1 MGTKTGSSTAGSRR
15 GEWRRPFCALVLAAV
30 ASSPAVGQAGGE
42 ETLFLEVPRVISASR
57 WEQGVNEAP
66 ASITV
71 ITAEEIRRFGH
82 RTLAD
87 VLRNTRG
94 FFTFYDRNY
103 EYAGT
108 RGFGRPGDYS
118 NRILVM
124 VDGHPHNEKWAGA
137 NYIGNDFG
145 IDMDLVER
153 IEIVRGPA
161 SAVYGSNALFAVVNV
176 ITRTPES
183 MPGLQLRAGGGSFH
197 SAGAGLS
204 WGRSFGDQKS
214 LLLGFSGQGSS
225 GQDLFFPAY
234 DDPATNFGVAEDSD
248 AERYGNGFARARFGD
263 WTFQAKGNVRRKEIP
278 TGSYGTMFNDDG
290 TYTTDARSFAEA
302 RHERLT
308 AGGAEVSTRIYYD
321 RLTYYGD
328 YIFDIPPVVVNRDE
342 GGAQWAGV
350 ESRWSRR
357 VTNRHRV
364 VVGANYEYNFKVYQ
378 RNYDED
384 PFFSRLDQEFSYVNY
399 SGYVLD
405 EIDLGSKVLLNLG
418 LRHDTYETFGH
429 STNPRLALIYSPRR
443 TTTLKFLYGSAFRA
457 PTIYELYYDD
467 AGYSIKEN
475 PDLRSEEIRTAEVVW
490 EQALRRGMSLVG
502 SVYRY
507 EIDDLIT
514 QILDT
519 GDGLLQFRNVDSVAA
534 YGAEIEMSARTP
546 AGIDLRFAL
555 THERV
560 EDEDSGAVLSNS
572 PEQTALVS
580 VAFPLMKNRAGLA
593 LQARYLSGRRTLTGD
608 RTASEA
614 VADLTFN
621 TGSLWP
627 WLDLQVGVRN
637 LFDRDY
643 ADPGAGE
650 HLQDQIPQ
658 DGRTW
663 FFAVRHRF

>member
-1 MGTKTGSSTAGSRR
+1 VATKPGSGAAGGGRR
-15 GEWRRPFCALVLAAV
+15 WGRRPWCTLVLAALPF
-30 ASSPAVGQAGGE
+30 APILGETGGE
-42 ETLFLEVPRVISASR
+42 EALFLEVPRVISASR
-57 WEQGVNEAP
+57 WEQGINEAP

-71 ITAEEIRRFGH
+71 VTAEEIRRFGH

-103 EYAGT
+103 EYAGA

-118 NRILVM
+118 NRILIM

-145 IDMDLVER
+145 IDMDLVEK

-183 MPGLQLRAGGGSFH
+183 TPGLQVRAGAGSFH
-197 SAGAGLS
+197 SAGAGLAWS
-204 WGRSFGDQKS
+204 RSFGDQKGV
-214 LLLGFSGQGSS
+214 LLGLSGQGSS
-225 GQDLFFPAY
+225 GQDLFFPDY
-234 DDPATNFGVAEDSD
+234 DDPATNFGVAEDAD
-248 AERYGNGFARARFGD
+248 AESFGNVFGRARVGE
-263 WTFQAKGNVRRKEIP
+263 WTFQAKGNMRRKEIP

-308 AGGAEVSTRIYYD
+308 AGGAEVTTRIYYD

-328 YIFDIPPVVVNRDE
+328 YIFDNPPVVVNRDE

-357 VTNRHRV
+357 VSNRHRV
-364 VVGANYEYNFKVYQ
+364 VAGANYEYNFKVYQ

-384 PFFSRLDQEFSYVNY
+384 PYFSRLDQEFSYVNY

-405 EIDLGSKVLLNLG
+405 EINLGPKVLLNLG

-490 EQALRRGMSLVG
+490 EQALKRGVSLVG
-502 SVYRY
+502 SAYRY

-514 QILDT
+514 QVLDT
-519 GDGLLQFRNVDSVAA
+519 GDGLLQFRNVESVAA
-534 YGAEIEMSARTP
+534 YGAEIELSARAA

-560 EDEDSGAVLSNS
+560 EEEASGAVLSNS
-572 PEQTALVS
+572 PERTALVS
-580 VAFPLMKNRAGLA
+580 AAFPLLKHRSDLA
-593 LQARYLSGRRTLTGD
+593 LQARYLSGRRTLAGN
-608 RTASEA
+608 RTPDET
-614 VADLTFN
+614 VVDLTFN
-621 TGSLWP
+621 TGTLWP
-627 WLDLQVGVRN
+627 WLDLQVGIRN

-663 FFAVRHRF
+663 FFAVRRRF